1 MFKLFKGLLL
11 CIVLILLNVFTVKTN
26 ASNAY
31 FVWEKKDI
39 NVPIY
44 SDLEE
49 YKDDYIVKLYVDGK
63 ESFDFTVEKEVNCS
77 SYSTVLTNKIG
88 DYTVYYKAISKT
100 HYAYSEV
107 PIVFHVIDVTS
118 PIIKLNSQIIE
129 VEYGYRLEH
138 VNYYSVTDDT
148 CKIDEIEI
156 ILDDSN
162 VVYNVRGTYPATITA
177 IDLYGNEISEDFFV
191 KIVDQNKPNIFV
203 LKPLKFSY
211 KEEVNL
217 SEYFLCKDDYD
228 NDITHRLDISGL
240 DTSILGNQE
249 ITLSVKDYS
258 SNEITMKMDILVV
271 DEEAPILILATKEIE
286 LDVALFSSYNY
297 EFFYDFIFSLK
308 DNYSS
313 NDNLELV
320 IDYSML
326 KENVADY
333 YIYYSVKDENNNKN
347 KEVLLVKLREFIGP
361 EIIVDDIVEVMV
373 GSDVDLLSLVAVYDK
388 YDATVI
394 KRLSVEANDFDIN
407 KCGTY
412 VIKYTCFNTS
422 GIYSEK
428 IITVIVFD
436 EVSDNIENNNANND
450 NFILYL
456 IIGGVVVIIL
466 AGYATFVVIKKKRNN
481 Y

>member
-39 NVPIY
+39 RVPIY
-44 SDLEE
+44 SNLDE

-63 ESFDFTVEKEVNCS
+63 ESFDFWVEKEVNS
-77 SYSTVLTNKIG
+77 SSFSTVLTNKIG
-88 DYTVYYKAISKT
+88 NYTVYYKAISKT

-107 PIVFHVIDVTS
+107 PIVFHVVDETKPV
-118 PIIKLNSQIIE
+118 IKLDSKTIE
-129 VEYGYRLEH
+129 VEYGYKLEH
-138 VNYYSVTDDT
+138 FKYFTVTDDT
-148 CKIDEIEI
+148 CEIDEIEI

-162 VVYNVRGTYPATITA
+162 VVYNVRGTYSATITA
-177 IDLYGNEISEDFFV
+177 IDLYGNDISEDFFV
-191 KIVDQNKPNIFV
+191 KIVDKKPPTIFV

-211 KEEVNL
+211 KEGVNL

-258 SNEITMKMDILVV
+258 LNEITMKMDVLVV
-271 DEEAPILILATKEIE
+271 DEVAPILILATKEIE
-286 LDVALFSSYNY
+286 LDVASFSSYNY

-308 DNYSS
+308 DNYST
-313 NDNLELV
+313 NDKLELV

-326 KENVADY
+326 KEAVADY
-333 YIYYSVKDENNNKN
+333 YVYYSVIDENDNKN

-361 EIIVDDIVEVMV
+361 EIIGEDIVEVMV
-373 GSDVDLLSLVAVYDK
+373 GSDIDLLSLVTVYDK
-388 YDATVI
+388 YDITVN
-394 KRLSVEANDFDIN
+394 KRLSVEANDFNIN
-407 KCGTY
+407 RSGIY
-412 VIKYTCFNTS
+412 EIKYTCFNTS

-428 IITVIVFD
+428 VITVIVFD
-436 EVSDNIENNNANND
+436 EVSNNIENNNSND
-450 NFILYL
+450 NFIFYL
-456 IIGGVVVIIL
+456 IIGTVVVIIF
-466 AGYATFVVIKKKRNN
+466 AGCLTFVVIKKKRNN

>member
-11 CIVLILLNVFTVKTN
+11 CVVLILLNVFTVKTN

-39 NVPIY
+39 KVPIY

-63 ESFDFTVEKEVNCS
+63 ESFDFWVEKEVNS
-77 SYSTVLTNKIG
+77 SSFSTVLTNKIG
-88 DYTVYYKAISKT
+88 NYTVYYKAISKT

-107 PIVFHVIDVTS
+107 PIVFHVIDETKPV
-118 PIIKLNSQIIE
+118 IKLASKTIE
-129 VEYGYRLEH
+129 VEYGYKLEH
-138 VNYYSVTDDT
+138 IKYFTVTDDT

-162 VVYNVRGTYPATITA
+162 VVYNVTGTYPATLTA
-177 IDLYGNEISEDFFV
+177 IDLYGNDISEDFFV
-191 KIVDQNKPNIFV
+191 KIVDRKPPSIFV
-203 LKPLKFSY
+203 LKPLEFAY
-211 KEEVNL
+211 KEEIIL
-217 SEYFLCKDDYD
+217 SDYFLCKDDYD
-228 NDITHRLDISGL
+228 KDITHRLDISGL
-240 DTSILGNQE
+240 DTSTLGNQE

-258 SNEITMKMDILVV
+258 HNEITMKMNVLVV
-271 DEEAPILILATKEIE
+271 DEIAPILILATKEIE
-286 LDVALFSSYNY
+286 LDVSLFSDYNY

-326 KENVADY
+326 SEAVADY
-333 YIYYSVKDENNNKN
+333 YVYYSVKDENDNKN

-361 EIIVDDIVEVMV
+361 EIIGDDIVEVMV
-373 GSDVDLLSLVAVYDK
+373 GSDVDLLSLVTVYDK
-388 YDATVI
+388 YDIGVN

-407 KCGTY
+407 RCGTY
-412 VIKYTCFNTS
+412 EIKYICFNTS

-428 IITVIVFD
+428 VITVIVFD
-436 EVSDNIENNNANND
+436 EVSDNIENNNANDD

-456 IIGGVVVIIL
+456 IIGTVVVVIL
-466 AGYATFVVIKKKRNN
+466 AGCATFIVIKKKRNN

>member
-11 CIVLILLNVFTVKTN
+11 CIVVIILNVFTVKTN

-31 FVWEKKDI
+31 FVWKKKDI
-39 NVPIY
+39 KVPVY

-63 ESFDFTVEKEVNCS
+63 ESFDFWVEKEVNCS
-77 SYSTVLTNKIG
+77 SFSTVLTNKIG
-88 DYTVYYKAISKT
+88 NYTVYYKAISKT

-107 PIVFHVIDVTS
+107 PIVFHVVDETKPV
-118 PIIKLNSQIIE
+118 IKLDSKTIE
-129 VEYGYRLEH
+129 VEYGYKLEH
-138 VNYYSVTDDT
+138 IKYFTVTDDT
-148 CKIDEIEI
+148 CKMDAIEI
-156 ILDDSN
+156 ILDESN
-162 VVYNVRGTYPATITA
+162 VVYNVTGTYPATITA
-177 IDLYGNEISEDFFV
+177 IDLYGNETSEDFFV
-191 KIVDQNKPNIFV
+191 KIVDKKPPSIFV

-211 KEEVNL
+211 KEEVIL
-217 SEYFLCKDDYD
+217 SDYFLCKDDYD

-240 DTSILGNQE
+240 DTSTLGNQE

-258 SNEITMKMDILVV
+258 LNEITMKMDVLVV
-271 DEEAPILILATKEIE
+271 DEVAPILILATKEME
-286 LDVALFSSYNY
+286 LDVALFSDYNY
-297 EFFYDFIFSLK
+297 DFFYDFIFSLK
-308 DNYSS
+308 DNYSA

-326 KENVADY
+326 KEAVADY
-333 YIYYSVKDENNNKN
+333 YVYYSVKDENDNKN

-361 EIIVDDIVEVMV
+361 EIIGEDIVEVTI
-373 GSDVDLLSLVAVYDK
+373 GSEVDLLSLVTVYDK
-388 YDATVI
+388 YDSGVN
-394 KRLSVEANDFDIN
+394 KRLSVESNDFDIN

-412 VIKYTCFNTS
+412 EIKYTCFNTS

-428 IITVIVFD
+428 VITVIVFD
-436 EVSDNIENNNANND
+436 EVSDNIENNNPNND

-456 IIGGVVVIIL
+456 IIGTVVVIIL
-466 AGYATFVVIKKKRNN
+466 AGCATFVVIKKKRNN